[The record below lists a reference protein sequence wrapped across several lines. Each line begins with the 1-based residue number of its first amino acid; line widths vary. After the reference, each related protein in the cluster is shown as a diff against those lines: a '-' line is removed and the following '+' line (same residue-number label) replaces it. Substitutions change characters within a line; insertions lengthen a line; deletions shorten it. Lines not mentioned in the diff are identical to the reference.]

1 MTYEDDA
8 SMKIESNL
16 IEKEFS
22 FNENVT
28 VINPEAT
35 SNYLA
40 VDEGD
45 VDHEMLSDGIL
56 FEFVCIDFF
65 A

>member
-8 SMKIESNL
+8 FMKMESNL

-28 VINPEAT
+28 VISPETT

-45 VDHEMLSDGIL
+45 VDHEMLNDGML